1 MRDPNGLESMTVIDF
16 REAALRQQLRQA
28 LIKMDDVLSRGSEDL
43 GLDVDKAGY
52 LVLTEGEDLE

>member
-1 MRDPNGLESMTVIDF
+1 MTVIDF

-28 LIKMDDVLSRGSEDL
+28 LIRIDDVLSRGSEDL